1 MKKKSMTA
9 RELPTQQNTQEGIER
24 IFIPHAIESCF
35 PGRSAKCR
43 AFKFIAKFGWPALG
57 LGKFV

>member
-1 MKKKSMTA
+1 MKKKSVAA
-9 RELPTQQNTQEGIER
+9 RELPAQQNAQEGIER

-35 PGRSAKCR
+35 LGRSAKFR
-43 AFKFIAKFGWPALG
+43 AFKFIAKFGWLALG